1 MLPRGVFG
9 IVAIFGVALLLGC
22 ATNDK
27 PVTAESLS
35 EPVHYRAG
43 NGLIDASV
51 DNAISDIV
59 PETAAAS
66 LSSSGGDA
74 GNFDAF
80 TVNTIERLDDYR
92 IGPEDLLEIRV
103 FGVDELSQT
112 VRVNSAGFISM
123 PLIGQL
129 RAAGLRSVELE
140 KRIAAKLA
148 ESYLQDPSVNVF
160 IEEYF
165 SQRVVVAGAVEN
177 AGIYALR
184 GPTTLGQVIAMAGGL
199 GQLAAPDDIKV
210 VRVLDGA
217 KRTLTFDLNAIAQ
230 GKTDDP
236 YVLSNDY
243 IIVPRSQARVL
254 LRDSLLRDV
263 ADFLNPFRFII
274 PH

>member
-1 MLPRGVFG
+1 MLHRGDFG
-9 IVAIFGVALLLGC
+9 IVVMLGLALLSGC

-27 PVTAESLS
+27 PVTAESIS
-35 EPVHYRAG
+35 KPVHYGTG

-51 DNAISDIV
+51 DNVMPGAV
-59 PETAAAS
+59 PETAAAP
-66 LSSSGGDA
+66 LPSGPGDA
-74 GNFDAF
+74 GNLDEF
-80 TVNTIERLDDYR
+80 TVNAVERLDDYR

-129 RAAGLRSVELE
+129 RAAGLRSIELE
-140 KRIAAKLA
+140 KHIAAKLS
-148 ESYLQDPSVNVF
+148 ENYLQDPSVNVF
-160 IEEYF
+160 ITEYF

-184 GPTTLGQVIAMAGGL
+184 GPTTLGQVVAMAGGL
-199 GQLAAPDDIKV
+199 GQLAAPDDVKV
-210 VRVLDGA
+210 IRVMDGD
-217 KRTLTFDLNAIAQ
+217 KRMLTFDLNAIAQ
-230 GKTDDP
+230 GKVDDP

-254 LRDSLLRDV
+254 FRDSLLRDV
-263 ADFLNPFRFII
+263 ADFLNPFRFLIA
-274 PH
+274 P

>member
-1 MLPRGVFG
+1 MLGL
-9 IVAIFGVALLLGC
+9 ALLSGC

-27 PVTAESLS
+27 SEMAESVS
-35 EPVHYRAG
+35 KPVHYEAG
-43 NGLIDASV
+43 NGLIDTNV
-51 DNAISDIV
+51 DNLMLGTL

-66 LSSSGGDA
+66 LPAIAGEA
-74 GNFDAF
+74 GNPDAF
-80 TVNTIERLDDYR
+80 TLDTIERLDDYR

-103 FGVDELSQT
+103 FGVEELSQT

-129 RAAGLRSVELE
+129 RAAGLRSIDLE

-148 ESYLQDPSVNVF
+148 ENYLQDPSVNVF
-160 IEEYF
+160 IQEYF
-165 SQRVVVAGAVEN
+165 SQRVVVAGAIEK

-199 GQLAAPDDIKV
+199 GQLAAPDDVKV
-210 VRVLDGA
+210 IRVLDGE
-217 KRTLTFDLNAIAQ
+217 KRTLSFDLNAIAQ
-230 GKTDDP
+230 GAVDDP
-236 YVLSNDY
+236 YVLGNDY

-254 LRDSLLRDV
+254 LRDSLLKDV